1 MVRSLTQFGHVTYS
15 YDSHYNVSQ
24 KKNVSNE
31 ETTSYTYDHFG
42 NLKSVVLPGGD
53 RVDYVVDARNRR
65 VGRKKNGT
73 YTSKYLYLDQLNPV
87 AELDENNNLVSL
99 FVYGSKS
106 HVPDYMIK
114 SGVKY
119 RIISDQLGSVRFV
132 INTNNGTTAQEIS
145 YNEWGMVLSDSNP
158 GLQPFGYAGGIYDS
172 DTKLVRF
179 GARDYD
185 ASVGRWTAKDPILFA
200 GADSNLYRYVGND
213 PLNFVD
219 IEGQKKKRPNPIGP
233 PNFFTDIPLLYFWCR
248 VGIKTACTVFDG
260 SFGPFP
266 EGGTSNEPV
275 RCTEPVVL
283 PPELNIPIE
292 DKKFSSSMMREG

>member
-1 MVRSLTQFGHVTYS
+1 M
-15 YDSHYNVSQ
+15 
-24 KKNVSNE
+24 
-31 ETTSYTYDHFG
+31 
-42 NLKSVVLPGGD
+42 VLPGGD

-87 AELDENNNLVSL
+87 AELDENNNLISL

-172 DTKLVRF
+172 DTQLVRF

-185 ASVGRWTAKDPILFA
+185 AQVGRWTAKDPILFA
-200 GADSNLYRYVGND
+200 GGDTNLYRYTGNSPMNRID
-213 PLNFVD
+213 PSGLDWIYDQDTGEFYQTDGKGNRLPGTGGTGYSGAPGHVNSPGSERIKNKGPIPRGRYR
-219 IEGQKKKRPNPIGP
+219 IEP
-233 PNFFTDIPLLYFWCR
+233 PNSRRGPKTLPLTPLPSTNTFRRGGFLIHGDNGERNRSASEGCIILGPNIR
-248 VGIKTACTVFDG
+248 DQVIKSGDNNLEV
-260 SFGPFP
+260 
-266 EGGTSNEPV
+266 N
-275 RCTEPVVL
+275 
-283 PPELNIPIE
+283 
-292 DKKFSSSMMREG
+292 

>member
-24 KKNVSNE
+24 KKNVSND

-200 GADSNLYRYVGND
+200 GGDTNLYRYVQSR
-213 PLNFVD
+213 PLNFID
-219 IEGQKKKRPNPIGP
+219 PEGLRGICTRLYFSGIWMCLGSDDGSIIYRENPSNQNCYFICPQNNIRDNPPWRPSPRRDLDPPLPNPP
-233 PNFFTDIPLLYFWCR
+233 KNNNSDENC
-248 VGIKTACTVFDG
+248 KD
-260 SFGPFP
+260 
-266 EGGTSNEPV
+266 N
-275 RCTEPVVL
+275 
-283 PPELNIPIE
+283 
-292 DKKFSSSMMREG
+292 

>member
-1 MVRSLTQFGHVTYS
+1 M
-15 YDSHYNVSQ
+15 
-24 KKNVSNE
+24 
-31 ETTSYTYDHFG
+31 
-42 NLKSVVLPGGD
+42 VLPGGD

-87 AELDENNNLVSL
+87 AELDENNNLISL

-119 RIISDQLGSVRFV
+119 RIISDQLGSVRSV

-200 GADSNLYRYVGND
+200 GGDTNLYRYVQNS
-213 PLNFVD
+213 PLNFIDPSGRIPV
-219 IEGQKKKRPNPIGP
+219 IIVVPIGTAILNAAISGYSGYKTASPGCEGRGFATGVLFGAVTGFFGGVGYGTGSVVSAVIGGGVGSVVTGVSGVASAVAPKCDPPPPPNPSCEK
-233 PNFFTDIPLLYFWCR
+233 N
-248 VGIKTACTVFDG
+248 K
-260 SFGPFP
+260 
-266 EGGTSNEPV
+266 
-275 RCTEPVVL
+275 
-283 PPELNIPIE
+283 
-292 DKKFSSSMMREG
+292 